1 MLAKPSTPAN
11 SVDPRLRALADP
23 ELSDRLIADHP
34 QLYPTLDRADA
45 ELAQSPIA
53 GTAEV
58 EEPASSNDLWRMLAI
73 AGLLLAVGAAY
84 AFGVVMRARMNAD
97 IPPLVSLVPQ
107 SHPAA
112 AKRVISRHD
121 NLGPAAAAK
130 LERTLAVVAQ
140 KKTRTFTRAMIASP
154 LPKPHGAQTARAR
167 VLAEKMHTVATP
179 RFHEEVSEA
188 RAPALVSSAASSE
201 AQAVSPGS
209 DAQASSDATASTES
223 GSPGRQIPRGPVWSE
238 NGPGSIVPGAS
249 FSAEADFQVAG
260 GCPVGAPGGETTV
273 GGDWKIA
280 PLASVD

>member
-1 MLAKPSTPAN
+1 MLAKPSTPPN

-53 GTAEV
+53 GTAQV
-58 EEPASSNDLWRMLAI
+58 EEPAASNDLWRTLAI
-73 AGLLLAVGAAY
+73 VGLLLAVGAAY

-97 IPPLVSLVPQ
+97 IPPLVSLAPQ

-154 LPKPHGAQTARAR
+154 LPKLHGAPQTARAK
-167 VLAEKMHTVATP
+167 VLAEKMHTAATP
-179 RFHEEVSEA
+179 RFHEEVSES

-201 AQAVSPGS
+201 AQAVSSGS

-238 NGPGSIVPGAS
+238 NGPGSIVPGGIVLGRGG
-249 FSAEADFQVAG
+249 FPGGGGMPG
-260 GCPVGAPGGETTV
+260 GCPRR
-273 GGDWKIA
+273 
-280 PLASVD
+280 